1 MSDVRLLDY
10 WSAPEGAGAPLACL
24 ATTFTFEADFFMR
37 DCMSRFLALSTSA
50 EEGDGI
56 SSIAAVLEEEERLSQ
71 TQVSVLVDRSCR
83 AQKRNLRWDLLP
95 VALSG
100 GLLHAKVTVLLWEH
114 YGRVLI
120 GSANLTE
127 PGYRRQIEFA
137 LAIELTDG
145 CAVPRP
151 VLDEIVSELRRLVGL
166 VPGPDKAGP
175 RRRASDTVQMLAER
189 VAALDL
195 PTRSSSKVRVAV
207 APARPGV
214 APLARYRDVWH
225 GGKPLRATVL
235 SPFWDE
241 TPSRVPGE
249 IRGLLTGQPAKR
261 RQVTFVVAQHP
272 DGSLRAPS
280 WLGQQ
285 PDVELVA
292 YRQRDKEPRLIHA
305 KLILLESNDWVAAL
319 VGSSNATTAGL
330 GLEAKRG
337 HHELNLW
344 IGCPAASIDAK
355 TLRALAGAGE
365 PIILHDQVWEALPDE
380 DEPSGPVLP
389 LGFVSLLLRAADP
402 PVAVVSLDSTKLPAT
417 WAIRDVG
424 EALIADHQTW
434 LRAGSPDVWERPLP
448 GEHLP
453 AYLVVGWGSTAIE
466 QQATWVAN
474 VEDRGTLPPP
484 AELRELPAEVLL
496 AALASTRPLPD
507 ALEHEARRYEEQSPE
522 AGTLKDDPL
531 SRYDSA
537 QSLLRR
543 ARHQSFALWHLQQRL
558 SRPLKKVDD
567 LCWRLRGP
575 LGPVQIAEAL
585 VAAAGNHD
593 AVPGEPHFLIAEL
606 VLTLKA
612 VDWSQAAGDVDR
624 DTVDK
629 LVAEAIADLE
639 RLRMTLPEAADP
651 ALEAYVRDALA
662 AAR

>member
-10 WSAPEGAGAPLACL
+10 WSAPEGAGAPVACL

-50 EEGDGI
+50 EEGDSI

-71 TQVSVLVDRSCR
+71 TRVSVLVDRSCR

-95 VALSG
+95 VALPE
-100 GLLHAKVTVLLWEH
+100 GLLHAKAVVLLWEH

-127 PGYRRQIEFA
+127 PGYRRQIELA
-137 LAIELTDG
+137 LAIELTDE

-151 VLDEIVSELRRLVGL
+151 VFDELVSELRRLVGR
-166 VPGPDKAGP
+166 VPGPAEVGP
-175 RRRASDTVQMLAER
+175 KRRASETVQLLAER
-189 VAALDL
+189 VAALD
-195 PTRSSSKVRVAV
+195 PPARSSSKVRVAV

-214 APLARYRDVWH
+214 TPLARCRDVWQ
-225 GGKPLRATVL
+225 GGQPLWATVL

-241 TPSRVPGE
+241 TSSSVPDE
-249 IRGLLTGQPAKR
+249 IRRLLTGRPAEE

-272 DGSLRAPS
+272 DGSLQAPS
-280 WLGQQ
+280 WLGEQ

-292 YRQRDKEPRLIHA
+292 YQQRDKEPRLLHA
-305 KLILLESNDWVAAL
+305 KLILLESYDWVAAL

-330 GLEAKRG
+330 GLNATRG
-337 HHELNLW
+337 HHELNFW
-344 IGCPAASIDAK
+344 IGCPATSSDANA
-355 TLRALAGAGE
+355 LRALAGAGE
-365 PIILHDQVWEALPDE
+365 PITLHDQVWEALPDE

-389 LGFVSLLLRAADP
+389 LGFVSLLLRAADSP
-402 PVAVVSLDSTKLPAT
+402 TAVLTLDSSKLPTT
-417 WAIRDVG
+417 WAIHDLG
-424 EALIADHQTW
+424 GALVADHQTW
-434 LRAGSPDVWERPLP
+434 LSAGSPGVWERPLP
-448 GEHLP
+448 DEHLP

-466 QQATWVAN
+466 QQATWVGN
-474 VEDRGTLPPP
+474 VEDPNTLPPP

-496 AALASTRPLPD
+496 AALASTRPLPE
-507 ALEHEARRYEEQSPE
+507 ALEQEARRHEGQSPE
-522 AGTLKDDPL
+522 THRLEDDPL

-558 SRPLKKVDD
+558 SRPAKNVDD

-575 LGPVQIAEAL
+575 FGPVQIAEAL
-585 VAAAGNHD
+585 VAAAVNHD

-606 VLTLKA
+606 ALTLKA
-612 VDWSQAAGDVDR
+612 VNWPEAAGDVDR

-639 RLRMTLPEAADP
+639 RLRATLPEVADP
-651 ALEAYVRDALA
+651 ALEAYARDALA